1 MCRQHPSTSKVATD
15 LALMCYMSCCAFR
28 YVSYSELSTL
38 SSFMVGRLT
47 LDKIN
52 AALEELA
59 GMAERNA
66 KLIAATRANRV
77 AAAERKRATV
87 LLHSVSVRMLP
98 CQSAETWLAYHL
110 AAVSW
115 LAACAGHPARR
126 CKLAA
131 WLIVPPRQL
140 AENMR

>member
-1 MCRQHPSTSKVATD
+1 M
-15 LALMCYMSCCAFR
+15 
-28 YVSYSELSTL
+28 
-38 SSFMVGRLT
+38 
-47 LDKIN
+47 DKIN